1 MAREEDSAKE
11 IGSHFGGVVDI
22 VRNSIAGNNLIEIR
36 VNVFVTEKEING
48 PFSE

>member
-1 MAREEDSAKE
+1 MLKRLVL
-11 IGSHFGGVVDI
+11 ILGGGGVWVVDI